1 MAAQKFMG
9 RGQIVKR
16 LTAQVGSKA
25 RAIALLKKNEL
36 MTEGGDLTE
45 KGRKRNAMTA
55 EERAKDREAKY
66 SGRKPGDYGYN
77 PRTNRATLKKAKP

>member
-1 MAAQKFMG
+1 MATQKFMG

-16 LTAQVGSKA
+16 LTAQVKSKA
-25 RAIALLKKNEL
+25 RAIALLKKNDL
-36 MTEGGDLTE
+36 MTESGDLTE

-66 SGRKPGDYGYN
+66 SGRKPSDYRYN